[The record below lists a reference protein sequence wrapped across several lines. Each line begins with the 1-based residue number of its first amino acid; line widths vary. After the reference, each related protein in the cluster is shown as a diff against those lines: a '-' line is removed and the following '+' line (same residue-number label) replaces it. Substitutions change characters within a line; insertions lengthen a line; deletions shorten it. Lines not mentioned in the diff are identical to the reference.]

1 MLFSGEDET
10 MLTIGDTVRVGGG
23 LARRSFL
30 RVGSAGLAGLAGLPG
45 FLGQVAGAGRAFA
58 GDGVKPYLRDRS
70 VIFLFMHGGPS
81 QFETF
86 DPKSEGPSN
95 VHSQTGDIAT
105 SIPGISFGSAFPQL
119 AKRAHLLNLVR
130 SFVTG
135 DGNHDIK
142 PVVGT
147 ATQRANIGSLYARVA
162 GPMRPTTAMPTN
174 VTLFPH
180 AVLKDA
186 GPPITQ
192 FGDFTSAG
200 DLGPT
205 YAPLVPGG
213 GAGFQEDMKIHLP
226 QDRLSDRRGLLA
238 ELDRGRRWRDLA
250 AVRGAGAIQDSA
262 FDALLRGVSDAFDL
276 DREDPRLVERYDTA
290 PLIHPES
297 IGRQW
302 NNHKNYA
309 DHGQSIGKLL
319 LLARRLCEHGA
330 GVVTVTTSFVWDMH
344 ADANNAPMADGMAY
358 VGAPFDHAV
367 AALIDDIEARGLS
380 EKILLVCCG
389 EMGRSPMLN
398 AAGGRDHWGNLA
410 PLMLYGGGLGKGNV
424 IGRSSRDGGEPAS
437 DPVFIPDLVGLI
449 MRSVL
454 DLTEV
459 RLLDSLPKSLQ
470 ATLAQGRPIPGLG

>member
-1 MLFSGEDET
+1 MSVLGEDAN
-10 MLTIGDTVRVGGG
+10 MLTIEDTVRVGGG

-45 FLGQVAGAGRAFA
+45 FLGQVAGAGRASA
-58 GDGVKPYLRDRS
+58 AEGLKPYLRDRS

-86 DPKSEGPSN
+86 DPKSEGSSN

-105 SIPGISFGSAFPQL
+105 SIPGVAFGSTFPQL
-119 AKRAHLLNLVR
+119 AKRAHLLNIVR

-142 PVVGT
+142 PVVGM

-162 GPMRPTTAMPTN
+162 GPMRPATAMPTN

-180 AVLKDA
+180 AVLTSA
-186 GPPITQ
+186 GQPITQ
-192 FGDFTSAG
+192 FGDFTAAG
-200 DLGPT
+200 DIGPI

-250 AVRGAGAIQDSA
+250 AMRGAAAIQDSA
-262 FDALLRGVSDAFDL
+262 FDALLQGVSGAFDL
-276 DREDPRLVERYDTA
+276 DKEDPRLVERYDTA
-290 PLIHPES
+290 SLFRPET
-297 IGRQW
+297 IDRKW

-330 GVVTVTTSFVWDMH
+330 GFVTVTTSFVWDMH
-344 ADANNAPMADGMAY
+344 ADANNAPMVEGLGY
-358 VGAPFDHAV
+358 VGAPFDYAV

-389 EMGRSPMLN
+389 EMGRSPVLN

-437 DPVFIPDLVGLI
+437 DPVFITDLVGTI
-449 MRSVL
+449 MRSLL
-454 DLTEV
+454 DLSEV